1 MKLIINSKQD
11 YGTNVEEHT
20 EEFDC
25 SVETV
30 NNVLK
35 IEFENGFIQIEENK
49 LTYERGENKI
59 IIEPNKTNEC
69 DFETQYGMF
78 VLDIKCISFENLI
91 KEYNNIVENLFSGTI
106 LKAKYEI
113 QMVGVEPYEN
123 NIEIILK

>member
-11 YGTNVEEHT
+11 YGTNVEEYT

-106 LKAKYEI
+106 LKSKYEI

>member
-11 YGTNVEEHT
+11 YGTNVEEYT

-91 KEYNNIVENLFSGTI
+91 KEYNNIVENLLSGTI

>member
-1 MKLIINSKQD
+1 MKLIIKSKQD
-11 YGTNVEEHT
+11 YGTNVEEYT

-25 SVETV
+25 KLEHTDKI
-30 NNVLK
+30 LK

-69 DFETQYGMF
+69 DFETEYGMF

-91 KEYNNIVENLFSGTI
+91 REYNIEENKLMGTV
-106 LKAKYEI
+106 LKARYEI
-113 QMVGVEPYEN
+113 QMVGVEPYQN
-123 NIEIILK
+123 NIEIILN

>member
-1 MKLIINSKQD
+1 MKLILKSKQD
-11 YGTNVEEHT
+11 YGTNIEEYT

-25 SVETV
+25 KVELSEK
-30 NNVLK
+30 VLK

-69 DFETQYGMF
+69 DFETEYGMF

-91 KEYNNIVENLFSGTI
+91 REYNIEENKLMGTI

-113 QMVGVEPYEN
+113 QMVGVEPYQN
-123 NIEIILK
+123 NIEIILN

>member
-1 MKLIINSKQD
+1 MKLIIKSKQD
-11 YGTNVEEHT
+11 YGTNIEEYT

-25 SVETV
+25 KVEPSE
-30 NNVLK
+30 NELK

-69 DFETQYGMF
+69 DFETEYGMF

-91 KEYNNIVENLFSGTI
+91 REYNIEENKSMGTI
-106 LKAKYEI
+106 LKARYEI
-113 QMVGVEPYEN
+113 QMVGVEPYQN
-123 NIEIILK
+123 NIEIILN

>member
-1 MKLIINSKQD
+1 MKLIIKSKQD
-11 YGTNVEEHT
+11 YGTNIEEYT

-25 SVETV
+25 KVELSEK
-30 NNVLK
+30 VLK

-69 DFETQYGMF
+69 DFETEYGMF

-91 KEYNNIVENLFSGTI
+91 REYNIEENKLMGTI

-113 QMVGVEPYEN
+113 QMVGVEPYQN
-123 NIEIILK
+123 NIEIILN